1 MIRKCIKKSENLN
14 LNHNYV
20 VLKTAK
26 SMLKVI
32 DNTMEGVW
40 YDESFFEIK
49 ECFMCSHNK
58 ECEDNHYSRKQYY
71 CIIADYKDFEP
82 IKQEDNNEFGNR

>member
-1 MIRKCIKKSENLN
+1 MIRKCIKKSEHLN

-40 YDESFFEIK
+40 YDESFFE
-49 ECFMCSHNK
+49 H
-58 ECEDNHYSRKQYY
+58 
-71 CIIADYKDFEP
+71 
-82 IKQEDNNEFGNR
+82 IKQEHNEVSYMGKL